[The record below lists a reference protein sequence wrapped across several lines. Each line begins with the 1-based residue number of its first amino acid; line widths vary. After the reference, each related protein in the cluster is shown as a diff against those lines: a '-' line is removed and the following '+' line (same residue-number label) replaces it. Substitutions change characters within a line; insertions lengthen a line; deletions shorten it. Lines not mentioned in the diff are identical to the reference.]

1 MSPRHEGVP
10 DLIYEPH
17 GQIWSRY
24 PFRTRTLPS
33 GAVVLQKNA
42 YLFQAYEQQGAR
54 PDRGAVPPSP
64 QSPRCPSRHAAQ
76 TCDAKTTGAL
86 ARDGETPETSGLK
99 PAISDA
105 MPRVRDE
112 QLYTVDANVVDM
124 GLVYDVSVRL
134 GVAYVLVTMPHRGR
148 PSYEFLVTQGGG
160 RLTEGIRERV
170 LKIPG
175 VRDVVVDL
183 TWEPGWRWHMTDAGR
198 QAIGLPV

>member
-1 MSPRHEGVP
+1 MSSKGHP
-10 DLIYEPH
+10 
-17 GQIWSRY
+17 
-24 PFRTRTLPS
+24 
-33 GAVVLQKNA
+33 AA
-42 YLFQAYEQQGAR
+42 
-54 PDRGAVPPSP
+54 DRGAVPPPP
-64 QSPRCPSRHAAQ
+64 QSHRCPRRIGYPAIPMAGS
-76 TCDAKTTGAL
+76 TTRL
-86 ARDGETPETSGLK
+86 ARDGETSETSGLK
-99 PAISDA
+99 PAIWDA
-105 MPRVRDE
+105 MRRVRDE

-124 GLVYDVSVRL
+124 GLVYDVQVRL

-183 TWEPGWRWHMTDAGR
+183 TWEPGWTVARMTDAGR